1 MRNQKVC
8 KNLMQL
14 HPGEDVQL
22 LLRKYMAG
30 KWRTSALVVLV
41 GGVFGLLSGE
51 NGPLLTGLGAVTG
64 VLVFFLMDRDLEKKN
79 EERKMEMR
87 KEYPGIVNRMALY
100 MEAGMTIRGA
110 FVRIAGEYTKGKK
123 AGNPIAL
130 ELAIAGN
137 SLRSGVSE
145 AVVYESFGRRTGMQ
159 EYTRFCTILSQSL
172 KKGSVEISLRLR
184 QEGERALEE
193 GLRFQKKRGEEAE
206 TKLLLPMIIT
216 MAMVM
221 LLIMIPAFSGMD
233 I

>member
-1 MRNQKVC
+1 MC

-22 LLRKYMAG
+22 LLMQYMKV
-30 KWRTSALVVLV
+30 KWRISILVVLV
-41 GGVFGLLSGE
+41 GVVFGLMGGE
-51 NGPLLTGLGAVTG
+51 SGPLLAGLLIVTG
-64 VLVFFLMDRDLEKKN
+64 VLVFFLQDKDLEKKN
-79 EERKMEMR
+79 NERKMEMR

-123 AGNPIAL
+123 ANNPIAI

-159 EYTRFCTILSQSL
+159 EYTRFCAILNQSL
-172 KKGSVEISLRLR
+172 KKGSVEVSLRLR

-206 TKLLLPMIIT
+206 TKLLFPMIIT

-221 LLIMIPAFSGMD
+221 ILIMVPAFSGMD

>member
-1 MRNQKVC
+1 MKNQRVC

-14 HPGEDVQL
+14 HPGEDVARLEQQYY
-22 LLRKYMAG
+22 RG
-30 KWRTSALVVLV
+30 KWRISLLVVLV
-41 GGVFGLLSGE
+41 GAVVGLLGGE
-51 NGPLLTGLGAVTG
+51 NGLLLAGLGGVTG
-64 VLVFFLMDRDLEKKN
+64 VAVFFLLDKDLEKKN
-79 EERKMEMR
+79 EERKKEMR

-110 FVRIAGEYTKGKK
+110 FMRITGEYAKGERAK
-123 AGNPIAL
+123 NPIAL

-145 AVVYESFGRRTGMQ
+145 AVVYETFGRRTGMQ
-159 EYTRFCTILSQSL
+159 EYTRFCSILSQSL
-172 KKGSVEISLRLR
+172 KKGSVEISVRLR
-184 QEGERALEE
+184 QEGERAMEE

-221 LLIMIPAFSGMD
+221 LLIMVPAFSG
-233 I
+233 INV

>member
-1 MRNQKVC
+1 MGKQRIC

-14 HPGEDVQL
+14 HPGEDVQHL
-22 LLRKYMAG
+22 YRKYMRG
-30 KWRTSALVVLV
+30 KWRTGMLVVLA
-41 GGVFGLLSGE
+41 GGAFALLGGE
-51 NGPLLTGLGAVTG
+51 SGPLLAGLGVVTS
-64 VLVFFLMDRDLEKKN
+64 VLIFFLSDKDLEQRN
-79 EERKMEMR
+79 QERKLEMR

-110 FVRIAGEYTKGKK
+110 FCRIEGEYARGKK
-123 AGNPIAL
+123 SKNPIAV

-159 EYTRFCTILSQSL
+159 EYTRFCAILNQSL
-172 KKGSVEISLRLR
+172 KKGSVEITLRLR
-184 QEGERALEE
+184 QEGERAQEE
-193 GLRFQKKRGEEAE
+193 GMRFQKKRGEEAE
-206 TKLLLPMIIT
+206 TKLLLPMMIS

-221 LLIMIPAFSGMD
+221 ILIMVPAFSGMD